1 MTHNINGVSGEQ
13 ASAFQQVY
21 NSALIAGLEKTNG
34 VRVPRLPKQK
44 EKFLPEKST
53 AGNAILPKT
62 LKEQKEEVKK
72 STKTGQVSIKI
83 TKPRLTIEGF
93 KVDDAEP

>member
-1 MTHNINGVSGEQ
+1 M
-13 ASAFQQVY
+13 Y

-72 STKTGQVSIKI
+72 STKSGQVSIKI